1 MYGEPRKIREV
12 AERLEARADKLRVQA
27 NEIHTRSEE
36 SPWVSVAADRMR
48 AMARERRDEL
58 HAVARDYDDAAQA
71 VREHAAEVERIL
83 DLIAAIE
90 RKARAIISAAFDRIS
105 GAVSDVLG
113 GIKDALTPGDED
125 DRKIAETSTP
135 PSGHMDWLEI
145 PDIIPGIR
153 L

>member
-1 MYGEPRKIREV
+1 MYGEPKKIREV
-12 AERLEARADKLRVQA
+12 AERLEARADTLRSQA
-27 NEIHTRSEE
+27 SEIHARSEE

-48 AMARERRDEL
+48 EMARERRDEL
-58 HAVARDYDDAAQA
+58 HAVARDYDDAAQR

-90 RKARAIISAAFDRIS
+90 KKAKAIISAAFDRIS

-113 GIKDALTPGDED
+113 GIKDALPGDED
-125 DRKIAETSTP
+125 DRRIAETSTP
-135 PSGHMDWLEI
+135 PPGHKDWLDI